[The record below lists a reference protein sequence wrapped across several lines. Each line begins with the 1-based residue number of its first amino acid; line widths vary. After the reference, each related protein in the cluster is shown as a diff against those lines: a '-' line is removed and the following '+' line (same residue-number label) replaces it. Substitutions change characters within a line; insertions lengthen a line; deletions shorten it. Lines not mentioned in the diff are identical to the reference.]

1 MKHMNSIKSM
11 NLVTKI
17 KLSFT
22 ATCLY
27 GLVVCA
33 IAICA
38 LQGSLAVEAWSTEAI
53 VWQFIVLGC
62 MLLQIITGVFTG
74 CVVIGAFRRHLKLLR
89 NIADNLSKGNAD
101 IEIGESY
108 KDELGRLVDE
118 FRIVVD
124 STQKH
129 AKVAHQIAK
138 GDMTVEVPV
147 LSEEDTLGNALREL
161 VTDNN
166 NTLLGIR
173 ESSMQLTSG
182 SGQVASASQALAQG
196 STEQASAIEQIS
208 ASMTEIAKDINAN
221 AEVTNQS
228 DVVVREMVARATKGN
243 EQMKEMMKAMHAIQA
258 ASKNISKVIKT
269 IDDIAF
275 QTNILALNATVEAAR
290 AGVHGKGFAVVAE
303 EVKNLAEKSAA
314 AAQETAELIQSS
326 IDKVQEGSQLAEGTA
341 AALDQTVTDLEG
353 CIEQIAAIASACSQQ
368 ATAVAQINQAL
379 NQVSQVVQTNSATS
393 EECASASEEL
403 SNQAVALR
411 NMISKYKLTSANGR
425 NLAYE
430 QSFGNTS
437 AQAYA
442 ANAESVISLDG
453 NFGKY

>member
-1 MKHMNSIKSM
+1 MKDLKSVK
-11 NLVTKI
+11 LVTKI
-17 KLSFT
+17 RLSFI
-22 ATCLY
+22 ATCIL

-33 IAICA
+33 IAICS
-38 LQGSLAVEAWSTEAI
+38 LQGSLVVEAWSTAAV
-53 VWQFIVLGC
+53 VWQFITLGC
-62 MLLQIITGVFTG
+62 MLLQ
-74 CVVIGAFRRHLKLLR
+74 VVVAIVTCNIVIKAFKRHLVIL
-89 NIADNLSKGNAD
+89 NDIADNLSKGNAD
-101 IEIGESY
+101 IEIAESH

-118 FRIVVD
+118 FRVVVD
-124 STQKH
+124 STKTH
-129 AKVAHQIAK
+129 AQIAYQIAK

-161 VTDNN
+161 VNDNN

-196 STEQASAIEQIS
+196 STEQASAIEQVS

-243 EQMKEMMKAMHAIQA
+243 EQMKQMMKAMQDIQA
-258 ASKNISKVIKT
+258 SSKNISKVIKT

-303 EVKNLAEKSAA
+303 EVKNLAEKSAQ

-326 IDKVQEGSQLAEGTA
+326 IDRVEEGSKLAAGTA
-341 AALDQTVTDLEG
+341 EALDQTVTDLEG
-353 CIEQIAAIASACSQQ
+353 CIDQIAAIASACNQQ

-393 EECASASEEL
+393 EQCASASEEL

-411 NMISKYKLTSANGR
+411 NMISKYKLKNVTGR
-425 NLAYE
+425 NPVYE
-430 QSFGNTS
+430 QSLGSTAGQEVVNS
-437 AQAYA
+437 
-442 ANAESVISLDG
+442 ESVISLDG

>member
-1 MKHMNSIKSM
+1 MMNNIKSM
-11 NLVTKI
+11 KLVTKI
-17 KLSFT
+17 KMSFT
-22 ATCLY
+22 ITCLY
-27 GLVVCA
+27 GLVVCV

-62 MLLQIITGVFTG
+62 MVLQIVTGVFTG
-74 CVVIGAFRRHLKLLR
+74 WIVIAAFKRHMNMLKD
-89 NIADNLSKGNAD
+89 IADNMSKGNAQ

-108 KDELGRLVDE
+108 QDELGKLVDK

-124 STQKH
+124 STKQH
-129 AKVAHQIAK
+129 AKIARK
-138 GDMTVEVPV
+138 IAQGDMTTEVQV
-147 LSEEDTLGNALREL
+147 LSDEDTLGLALKEL

-182 SGQVASASQALAQG
+182 AGQVASASQALAQG
-196 STEQASAIEQIS
+196 STEQASAIEQIT

-228 DVVVREMVARATKGN
+228 DAVVREMVARATKGN
-243 EQMKEMMKAMHAIQA
+243 EQMKEMMQSMRAIQA

-303 EVKNLAEKSAA
+303 EVKNLAEKSAS

-326 IDKVQEGSQLAEGTA
+326 IDKVEEGSKLAEGTA
-341 AALDQTVTDLEG
+341 EALDQTVTDLEG
-353 CIEQIAAIASACSQQ
+353 CIGQIEAIATACNQQ

-403 SNQAVALR
+403 SNQAIALR
-411 NMISKYKLTSANGR
+411 NLISKYKLTSVNGR
-425 NLAYE
+425 NVAFE
-430 QSFGNTS
+430 QSFGSTS
-437 AQAYA
+437 EQVYD
-442 ANAESVISLDG
+442 NSESVISLDG

>member
-1 MKHMNSIKSM
+1 MGVMKNMKNMKITAVIRIAFMLCSLYALGMMVIALAMVSGGVNLSEKSAA
-11 NLVTKI
+11 
-17 KLSFT
+17 
-22 ATCLY
+22 ATGFQLAFLAC
-27 GLVVCA
+27 VV
-33 IAICA
+33 
-38 LQGSLAVEAWSTEAI
+38 GSLLTGVIVGNMVVKTIKYSMGQLQQMANALAVGDTSVTFEQTDNNELGAI
-53 VWQFIVLGC
+53 VREFNS
-62 MLLQIITGVFTG
+62 
-74 CVVIGAFRRHLKLLR
+74 VVGATKKYSEEAYK
-89 NIADNLSKGNAD
+89 IA
-101 IEIGESY
+101 E
-108 KDELGRLVDE
+108 
-118 FRIVVD
+118 
-124 STQKH
+124 
-129 AKVAHQIAK
+129 
-138 GDMTVEVPV
+138 GDMTVNVEVR
-147 LSEEDTLGNALREL
+147 SDNDTLGKALKKL

>member
-1 MKHMNSIKSM
+1 MGVSKRMKNMKITTVIRLAFMLCSVYALIMMVIAVAMINGGVNLSEKSAQ
-11 NLVTKI
+11 
-17 KLSFT
+17 
-22 ATCLY
+22 ATVFQIL
-27 GLVVCA
+27 
-33 IAICA
+33 
-38 LQGSLAVEAWSTEAI
+38 
-53 VWQFIVLGC
+53 F
-62 MLLQIITGVFTG
+62 LL
-74 CVVIGAFRRHLKLLR
+74 CVIGSITTGITVGNMVVKTIKYSMGQLQQL
-89 NIADNLSKGNAD
+89 ADNLSVGDTSVKFDKTDGN
-101 IEIGESY
+101 
-108 KDELGRLVDE
+108 ELGHIVRE
-118 FRIVVD
+118 FNSVVD
-124 STQKH
+124 ATQQYSEAAYKI
-129 AKVAHQIAK
+129 AH
-138 GDMTVEVPV
+138 GDMTVNIEVR
-147 LSEEDTLGNALREL
+147 SENDTLGKALKEL

-182 SGQVASASQALAQG
+182 AGQVASASQALAQG
-196 STEQASAIEQIS
+196 STEQASAIEQIT

-243 EQMKEMMKAMHAIQA
+243 EQMKEMMKAMYAIQS
-258 ASKNISKVIKT
+258 ASKSISKVIKT

-303 EVKNLAEKSAA
+303 EVKNLAEKSAT

-326 IDKVQEGSQLAEGTA
+326 IDKVQEGSELAEGTA

-353 CIEQIAAIASACSQQ
+353 CIGQIEAIATACNQQ

-403 SNQAVALR
+403 SNQAIALR
-411 NMISKYKLTSANGR
+411 NLISKYKLTSANGR
-425 NLAYE
+425 NVAFE
-430 QSFGNTS
+430 QSFGS
-437 AQAYA
+437 SVSQAYD
-442 ANAESVISLDG
+442 NAESMISLDG
-453 NFGKY
+453 GFGKY